1 MKLNLFR
8 SKASEVAAI
17 VDYCKTSA
25 TQEMDEFL
33 SKMPNNQVVV
43 DIPHNN

>member
-17 VDYCKTSA
+17 VDYCKTCA
-25 TQEMDEFL
+25 TQEMNEFN
-33 SKMPNNQVVV
+33 SKN
-43 DIPHNN
+43 